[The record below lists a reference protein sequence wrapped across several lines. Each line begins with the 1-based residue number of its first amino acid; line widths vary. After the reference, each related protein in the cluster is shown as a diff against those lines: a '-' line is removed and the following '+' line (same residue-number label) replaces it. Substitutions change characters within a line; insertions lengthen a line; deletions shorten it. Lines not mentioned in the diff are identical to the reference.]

1 MVSRFEKYHLVAK
14 TTTSYRPT
22 FTQSLNLLLT
32 AAKSVSHLWVS
43 FTTEIGFHR
52 LTSFP

>member
-1 MVSRFEKYHLVAK
+1 MVSRFEKYHPVAK

-32 AAKSVSHLWVS
+32 AAKSQFLIWGYHSQLRDV
-43 FTTEIGFHR
+43 FID
-52 LTSFP
+52 